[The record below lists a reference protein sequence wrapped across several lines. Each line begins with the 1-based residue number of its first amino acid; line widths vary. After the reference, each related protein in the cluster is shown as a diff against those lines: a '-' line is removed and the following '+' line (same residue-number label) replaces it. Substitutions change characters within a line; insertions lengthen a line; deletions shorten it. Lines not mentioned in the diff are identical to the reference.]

1 MAEETQNN
9 TARYLITHAEDGWV
23 YQHIDT
29 DYDEGSYIYQCP
41 SCKDLIKV
49 TPLEGEPT
57 GESEEKPVEQP
68 QAPPVQQE
76 EQTGEEI
83 QPPITPPRKKQ
94 RRKMPPTPE
103 SLSRVN

>member
-9 TARYLITHAEDGWV
+9 AARYLITHAEDGWV

-41 SCKDLIKV
+41 ACKDLIKV

-57 GESEEKPVEQP
+57 EEPEEKPAEQQ
-68 QAPPVQQE
+68 QAQPVQQE
-76 EQTGEEI
+76 EQIEGEI
-83 QPPITPPRKKQ
+83 QPLTRPPRKK
-94 RRKMPPTPE
+94 RGRKMPPTPE